1 MIGSESL
8 VAMDCCHIHQAHLF
22 KVSRLENN
30 LFFKRPGKGTRKEKT
45 KDQSPNKRLHPKVEN
60 AQWGALEGDI

>member
-22 KVSRLENN
+22 KVSKPKNIL
-30 LFFKRPGKGTRKEKT
+30 KKKTHGKGTSKEKR
-45 KDQSPNKRLHPKVEN
+45 KDQSPNKRSYSKV
-60 AQWGALEGDI
+60 